1 MAFLREG
8 SGPVLVLI
16 PGLGCD
22 HRLWQP
28 VARTLAERYTV
39 VHPRTWGAGS
49 IRAAA
54 ERVVS
59 VLDAVGA
66 RRAAVAGLSM
76 GGYVTFELLRDHAE
90 RLWAAALVD
99 TTPFGDT
106 PERRSKRD
114 QVLRLI
120 DRGEFDAVL
129 STYAESVL
137 APANAHDPLR
147 DLLVEMGRSVGA
159 EAFAR
164 DVAAIR
170 DRGHYED
177 VLPAI
182 RVPTLFACGEL
193 DVLTPPDLARR
204 AAARVAGARVAVV
217 PGAGHMTP
225 IEAPQELAR
234 ILAEFL
240 DEAAPGAQ
248 GREP

>member
-1 MAFLREG
+1 MDFAREG
-8 SGPVLVLI
+8 SGPVVVLI

-28 VARTLAERYTV
+28 VGRRLARQYTV
-39 VHPRTWGAGS
+39 VYPQTWGTGS

-54 ERVVS
+54 EGVVS

-66 RRAAVAGLSM
+66 RKAAVAGLSM
-76 GGYVTFELLRDHAE
+76 GGYVTFELLRHHPG

-120 DRGEFDAVL
+120 ERGEFDTVL
-129 STYAESVL
+129 GTYAESVL
-137 APANAHDPLR
+137 APHNARGPLR
-147 DLLVEMGRSVGA
+147 DLLVNMGRAVGP

-170 DRGHYED
+170 DRGDYED
-177 VLPAI
+177 VLTSI
-182 RVPTLFACGEL
+182 RVPALFVSGEL
-193 DVLTPPDLARR
+193 DKLTPPEVARR
-204 AAARVAGARVAVV
+204 AAERVPGARVAVI
-217 PGAGHMTP
+217 PGAAHMTP

-234 ILAEFL
+234 ILSDFL
-240 DEAAPGAQ
+240 DQTAPGAEN
-248 GREP
+248 REP

>member
-1 MAFLREG
+1 M
-8 SGPVLVLI
+8 VLI

-28 VARTLAERYTV
+28 VGRRLAGRYTV
-39 VHPRTWGAGS
+39 IYPQTWGTGS

-54 ERVVS
+54 EGVVS

-66 RRAAVAGLSM
+66 RKAAVAGLSM
-76 GGYVTFELLRDHAE
+76 GGYVTFELLRSHAE

-120 DRGEFDAVL
+120 ERGEFDTVL
-129 STYAESVL
+129 GTYAESVL
-137 APANAHDPLR
+137 APHNARGPLR
-147 DLLVEMGRSVGA
+147 DLIADMARAIGP

-177 VLPAI
+177 VLPSV
-182 RVPTLFACGEL
+182 RVPTLFASGEL
-193 DVLTPPDLARR
+193 DGLTPPELARR
-204 AAARVAGARVAVV
+204 AAERVPGARVAVV

-225 IEAPQELAR
+225 IEAPEPLAQ
-234 ILAEFL
+234 ILSDFL
-240 DEAAPGAQ
+240 DQTAPSAGS
-248 GREP
+248 REP